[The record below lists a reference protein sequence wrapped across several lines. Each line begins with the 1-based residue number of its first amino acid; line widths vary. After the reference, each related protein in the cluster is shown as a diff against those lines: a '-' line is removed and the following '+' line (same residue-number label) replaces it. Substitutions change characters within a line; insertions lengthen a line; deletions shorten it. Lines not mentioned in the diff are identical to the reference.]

1 MSESA
6 SIGFVKNN
14 MEVFGFSNDDQAM
27 ITSFL
32 ELLDNAIDAVLG
44 TSIVD
49 GSRMIDC
56 SVTQSSTEGE
66 YSFIV
71 IDNGNHRDAI

>member
-1 MSESA
+1 MSASE

-32 ELLDNAIDAVLG
+32 ELLDNSIDAVLN
-44 TSIVD
+44 TSILD
-49 GSRMIDC
+49 GSRTIDC
-56 SVTQSSTEGE
+56 SVTRTSTEGE
-66 YSFIV
+66 YRFV
-71 IDNGNHRDAI
+71 FIDNGTCIAIQ

>member
-49 GSRMIDC
+49 GVRNEK
-56 SVTQSSTEGE
+56 QEEG
-66 YSFIV
+66 
-71 IDNGNHRDAI
+71 

>member
-1 MSESA
+1 
-6 SIGFVKNN
+6 
-14 MEVFGFSNDDQAM
+14 M

-66 YSFIV
+66 YRFIV